1 MSGYHE
7 SKPSKGISRRAF
19 NLAGLGSVAALVALK
34 AAPSWAA
41 GEKLTYYG
49 FGGMTQKAMNEAG
62 LAPFTKATGIE
73 VVEGTFGDET
83 EVITRIKSGGAG
95 DLNVFAN
102 SGFEM
107 YKRYVDLEAN
117 SELNEANIPNLKLVS
132 PTLIERLRKLTPDGK
147 LSGVPYNY
155 GTTGI
160 AYNTKHI
167 SPEEARSL
175 GFKLLWDQ
183 RFAGKLALSNNAQER
198 IWAAA
203 VHAGQD
209 PNNMSDTD
217 AVLASLRDQRPL
229 VKKYWESGAEV
240 MDLLAKEE
248 VIVADIWSTRATAL
262 KKQGYPIE
270 YLEPEQCLAWMQN
283 LFVLRGSP
291 MDACEKLLDFLL
303 KPEVNFDY
311 CQRTNNGS
319 SLDPKQTEFPE
330 QLKSQAGYDPSGTFA
345 GFSIPDG
352 IYWAENLDRF
362 ETQWRRIAKGA

>member
-1 MSGYHE
+1 MSENYG
-7 SKPSKGISRRAF
+7 SKLGKPITRRVF
-19 NLAGLGSVAALVALK
+19 NRASLASVAALVALRS
-34 AAPSWAA
+34 APSWAA
-41 GEKLTYYG
+41 GETITYYG
-49 FGGMTQKAMNEAG
+49 FGGLTQKAMNEAG
-62 LAPFTKATGIE
+62 LAPFSAATGIE

-83 EVITRIKSGGAG
+83 EVITRIKSGGTG

-107 YKRYVDLEAN
+107 YKRYVDLQAN
-117 SELNEANIPNLKLVS
+117 SELNEANIPNLKFVS
-132 PTLIERLRKLTPDGK
+132 PVLLGKLRELTPNGV

-167 SPEEARSL
+167 SREEAQKL

-183 RFAGKLALSNNAQER
+183 RFAGKLAISNNAMER

-203 VHAGQD
+203 VFTGQN
-209 PNNMSDTD
+209 PNDLSDTD
-217 AVLASLRDQRPL
+217 TVFSALREQRPL

-283 LFVLRGSP
+283 LFVLKGSP
-291 MDACEKLLDFLL
+291 MEPCEKLLDYLL

-319 SLDPKQTEFPE
+319 SLDPNQVPFPE

-352 IYWAENLDRF
+352 SYWAENLDRF